1 MQQKMIKVNC
11 IGGKN
16 WLDSNMK
23 HFARDEEISLSE
35 TSPLEAIA
43 TSLPESN
50 IPGEVK
56 LLIRGRFSLV

>member
-11 IGGKN
+11 IGGQN

-43 TSLPESN
+43 TSLPE
-50 IPGEVK
+50 
-56 LLIRGRFSLV
+56 